1 MQGDFYELVR
11 KWYNSMYNKKEAN
24 MKVQKI
30 LVKIMCALC
39 AIGIAIAY
47 FRENH
52 YAIAAWLVA
61 LFMSFS
67 CHSML
72 AMMEAMGEDIKFW
85 KRNFVNAQERYARS
99 IPPPEIDPPK
109 SNEDASEKEAEGKD
123 GGC

>member
-1 MQGDFYELVR
+1 
-11 KWYNSMYNKKEAN
+11 

-47 FRENH
+47 SNGNYYE
-52 YAIAAWLVA
+52 IAAWFVA

-67 CHSML
+67 THSML
-72 AMMEAMGEDIKFW
+72 AMMGAMEEDIKFW

-99 IPPPEIDPPK
+99 IPNPDIDHPE
-109 SNEDASEKEAEGKD
+109 NEEASDAK
-123 GGC
+123 